1 MEDME
6 MFLRQQLK
14 MLFFILSSV
23 LVSACAGKYSIK
35 SYPQGSKVYV
45 KDMQTN
51 EKKLLGISPLNIQ
64 EESKLGD
71 VFFLIFE
78 KQNYRTKEVMV
89 KVNEGESIAVQA
101 RLDPLSDEEKKAEE
115 LAKNDDKK
123 QDQQPPKP
131 DDKKKPEDKKM
142 DDLLAE
148 LAEVKLRVALLENT
162 SSFYKDAL
170 FSPRLSGGM
179 PTQDRDRS
187 ERVVGLIFQGQKS
200 IMKGDY
206 KQALAEVDKALT
218 MDEYS
223 NSAWLLKGSIKYL
236 QKDFEGAKTAWERC
250 LKIDP
255 YNKVAYQYLSDVYKR
270 LGMAPLPQTGAEMR
284 YPASNVEIEK
294 RRRDTQVR

>member
-1 MEDME
+1 
-6 MFLRQQLK
+6 MFLRQLK
-14 MLFFILSSV
+14 MLFLILLPAFI
-23 LVSACAGKYSIK
+23 SACAGKYSIK
-35 SYPQGSKVYV
+35 SYPQGSKIYI
-45 KDMQTN
+45 KDIQTN

-115 LAKNDDKK
+115 LAKNDEKK
-123 QDQQPPKP
+123 QDQPPKP
-131 DDKKKPEDKKM
+131 EDKKDKKM

-148 LAEVKLRVALLENT
+148 LAELKLRVALLENT

-187 ERVVGLIFQGQKS
+187 EKVVGLIFQGQKA

-206 KQALAEVDKALT
+206 QKALLEVDKAIT

-223 NSAWLLKGSIKYL
+223 NNAWLLKGSIKYL
-236 QKDFEGAKTAWERC
+236 QKDFQGAKVAWERC

-270 LGMAPLPQTGAEMR
+270 LGMEPLPKSGSEMR

-294 RRRDTQVR
+294 RNRETQVR